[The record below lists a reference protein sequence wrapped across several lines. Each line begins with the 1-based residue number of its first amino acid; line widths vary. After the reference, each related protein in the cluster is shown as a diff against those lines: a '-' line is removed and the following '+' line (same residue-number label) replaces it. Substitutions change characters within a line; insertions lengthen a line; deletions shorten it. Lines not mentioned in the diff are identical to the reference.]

1 MRILIGSDYFYPILP
16 GGGER
21 RMYEVGKRLAKRHE
35 VHVITRRLENLP
47 VHETH
52 ENMHVH
58 RVYVPIKKLT
68 LEPFMN
74 GVFFMAGGIFK
85 ALELGEFDVY
95 APQHFFPVP
104 PVWLSSKLTGTP
116 IVVTIHD
123 VFFTREWIQQYG
135 FKGSLMSIFE
145 NITLKIPYTGVITVS
160 NSSRE
165 KLVAGGVPERIIDV
179 IPNGVDLS
187 FFNGVKTEKPRR
199 PRIIYIGRL
208 IEYKHIDEL
217 LTAFSKLN
225 LDAELYVVGVGPER
239 KNLEELARRLGVADR
254 TIFTGFV
261 DDRKKVE
268 LLKSSHVFVLPSTV
282 EGFGIALV
290 EAMAAGTP
298 TISADIPA
306 LREVAD
312 GGKVGMLFT
321 PRNTEELRVKLE
333 QLLKDGGLQR
343 ELAKKGHE
351 LVKKKYSWD
360 EIAKKVEGVLK
371 AYKRAS

>member
-1 MRILIGSDYFYPILP
+1 
-16 GGGER
+16 
-21 RMYEVGKRLAKRHE
+21 MYEVGRRLAKRHE

-47 VHETH
+47 VHDFH
-52 ENMHVH
+52 ENMHIH
-58 RVYVPIKKLT
+58 RVYVPIKRLT

-74 GVFFMAGGIFK
+74 GVFFMAGGVFK
-85 ALELGEFDVY
+85 ALGLGRFDVY

-104 PVWLSSKLTGTP
+104 PVWLTSKLTGTP

-135 FKGSLMSIFE
+135 LKGSLMSVFE
-145 NITLKIPYTGVITVS
+145 SITLKIPYTGVITVS

-165 KLVAGGVPERIIDV
+165 KLVAGGVPEDIIDI

-187 FFNGVKTEKPRR
+187 FFNGVRAERPER

-217 LTAFSKLN
+217 LMAFSKLS

-239 KNLEELARRLGVADR
+239 KNLEELARRLGVAER
-254 TIFTGFV
+254 TVFTGFV
-261 DDRKKVE
+261 DDRRKVE

-312 GGKVGMLFT
+312 GGRAGLLFP
-321 PRNTEELRVKLE
+321 PRDVDELREKLE
-333 QLLKDGGLQR
+333 GLLRDDALQR
-343 ELAKKGHE
+343 ELSKRGHE
-351 LVKKKYSWD
+351 LVREKYSWD

-371 AYKRAS
+371 NYTRTS